1 MEDPT
6 KTIDYLRARL
16 LAERSVSRTARQ
28 RAYELAKRVAELEK
42 QLKFVSLQRKKA
54 EKATADVLAILESH
68 GRNDLSEQFDSS
80 SDEEEMCSDEEEL
93 LKLLETRESHAEG
106 FSGSE
111 VESSSLNGR
120 SLSWKSSKNSSS
132 RFLDKNYM
140 DASKRRRN
148 SFTSNGSS
156 PRRVGKSCR
165 QIRHREHRS
174 VANGSQNGDTINGPE
189 DDLNSANVA
198 TESLE
203 RLDILEE
210 KDPMEVPTSCNGHS
224 VQNYV
229 TERDME
235 RALEHQA
242 QFIARYEAEEKAQ
255 REWEDKY
262 RESNGSPPDSCDPG
276 THSDVTEERD
286 EIKASPSAVASALA
300 TPPPPPPPPPPPCSP
315 PPPPCS
321 DKLTSEIQELDAG
334 AVDTN
339 FSQEPKSDT
348 EPFLTQKNSD
358 MKTEASDNQNR
369 PPDPPQAS
377 YEPTLGNE
385 ENADNLGSVLEALQ
399 QAKLSLKQNLD
410 KYPLLENGPST
421 SAYKSE
427 DKFPVPFS
435 NVGLF
440 RLPTDYEYG
449 GTTARTNSLTYDSR
463 LSLTNYPSDPPGSP
477 FISSPYRES
486 LSRSSPLL
494 DDRFRMVP
502 TFPYRETTPEITRL
516 LPSSTFNPRLDF
528 QLAHDP
534 RLDVGMGASTL
545 DPRLGMGA
553 SAREP
558 RLDVGPSFDQR
569 LGLRQSALDPRP
581 GVGPSV
587 FDSRFGMGQFAS
599 DPRLG
604 MGQFASD
611 PRLQTSQPVS
621 GDRYMSAD
629 RPLSSAGLPP
639 SVRYATLPGG
649 DIPLRTRSLYDD
661 YTRPDTYQ

>member
-68 GRNDLSEQFDSS
+68 GRNDLSEPFDSS
-80 SDEEEMCSDEEEL
+80 SDEEEMSSDFKDGKHTDTSEH
-93 LKLLETRESHAEG
+93 LKTRESDAEG

-132 RFLDKNYM
+132 RFLDKKYM
-140 DASKRRRN
+140 DASKRRRD

-174 VANGSQNGDTINGPE
+174 VANGSQNGDAINGPE

-203 RLDILEE
+203 RLNIREE

-224 VQNYV
+224 VQNYG

-255 REWEDKY
+255 REWEDKF
-262 RESNGSPPDSCDPG
+262 RENNGSSPDSCDPG
-276 THSDVTEERD
+276 THSDVTEEND
-286 EIKASPSAVASALA
+286 EIKASPSAVAPAPA
-300 TPPPPPPPPPPPCSP
+300 TPPPPPPPPP
-315 PPPPCS
+315 CS
-321 DKLTSEIQELDAG
+321 DKVTSEIQELDVG
-334 AVDTN
+334 AVDAN
-339 FSQEPKSDT
+339 FSQEPKSDA

-369 PPDPPQAS
+369 LPDPPQAS

-421 SAYKSE
+421 SSAYKSG

-435 NVGLF
+435 SAGLF

-449 GTTARTNSLTYDSR
+449 GTTTNGPNSLTYDS
-463 LSLTNYPSDPPGSP
+463 GSQ

-502 TFPYRETTPEITRL
+502 TFPYRETTPEITKL
-516 LPSSTFNPRLDF
+516 LPSTFNPRLDF
-528 QLAHDP
+528 PLARDP
-534 RLDVGMGASTL
+534 RLDVGMGPSSL

-553 SAREP
+553 SARDP

-569 LGLRQSALDPRP
+569 LGLRQSALDLRP

-599 DPRLG
+599 DPRSG
-604 MGQFASD
+604 IGQFASD
-611 PRLQTSQPVS
+611 PRLQTSQPIT

-629 RPLSSAGLPP
+629 RPPSSAGLPP

-661 YTRPDTYQ
+661 YTRPDTYE